1 MILKTKMMINVFI
14 ILIKVQFYLILIAKN
29 TNFKKVKKIQTFLF
43 IKKLFL
49 NINYIYNFN
58 QFLGKK

>member
-1 MILKTKMMINVFI
+1 MMINIFI